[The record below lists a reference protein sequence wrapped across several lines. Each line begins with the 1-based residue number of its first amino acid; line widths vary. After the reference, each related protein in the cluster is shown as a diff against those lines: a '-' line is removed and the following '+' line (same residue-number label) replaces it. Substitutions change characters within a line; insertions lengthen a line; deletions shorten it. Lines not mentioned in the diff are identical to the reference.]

1 MGACRVIV
9 RNSARKHGIAD
20 DDGVEAA
27 SWPLVSVSL
36 DDEDPRRF
44 LRLGFDT
51 HGRLLELVVLVWD
64 DGTEELIHAM
74 KCRPKYLGLLG

>member
-1 MGACRVIV
+1 MIV
-9 RNSARKHGIAD
+9 RGSARKHGISD
-20 DDGVEAA
+20 EDGIEAA
-27 SWPLVSVSL
+27 SWPLREVPL

-51 HGRLLELVVLVWD
+51 RSRLLELVVLVWD

-74 KCRPKYLGLLG
+74 KCRPQYLSMLE

>member
-1 MGACRVIV
+1 MIV
-9 RNSARKHGIAD
+9 RRSAHKHGISSSDAI
-20 DDGVEAA
+20 EAA
-27 SWPLVSVSL
+27 TWPLVAVHL

-51 HGRLLELVVLVWD
+51 KDRLLELVVLVWD

-74 KCRPKYLGLLG
+74 KCRPQYLGLLG

>member
-1 MGACRVIV
+1 MIV
-9 RNSARKHGIAD
+9 RSSARKHGISE
-20 DDGVEAA
+20 DDGIEAA
-27 SWPLVSVSL
+27 TWPLVSVPL
-36 DDEDPRRF
+36 DDEDPCRF

-74 KCRPKYLGLLG
+74 KCRPQYLGMVD

>member
-1 MGACRVIV
+1 MNV
-9 RNSARKHGIAD
+9 RRSARKHGISSNDAI
-20 DDGVEAA
+20 EAA
-27 SWPLVSVSL
+27 TWPLVSVPL

-64 DGTEELIHAM
+64 DGSEELIHAM
-74 KCRPKYLGLLG
+74 KCRPKYLGMLG

>member
-1 MGACRVIV
+1 MIARS
-9 RNSARKHGIAD
+9 SARKHGISTE
-20 DDGVEAA
+20 DGIEAA
-27 SWPLVSVSL
+27 TWPLVSVPL

-64 DGTEELIHAM
+64 DESEELIHAM
-74 KCRPKYLGLLG
+74 KCRPQYLELLG